1 MMTFIY
7 SVLAIA
13 AIMIPLILF
22 LKWKNR
28 FGKSDFDDIIFLDD
42 MIYLFSNVY
51 HSGGEGDSYTDCRI
65 CEIDRKT
72 GTVLRRQIPKYFR
85 KLKII
90 GEINGKIW
98 LRDNLVTVFDT
109 QAFEIVFMEKDIGEK
124 LSELED
130 VKIQKLYLNEI
141 DKTVFFLADNGYKYS
156 IDTDSFAIE
165 RKDFNQEE
173 QIVKKRGKIGG
184 SSEFSVRK
192 ILDIER
198 FEIYYGNQSIT
209 KDFSFIKPRF
219 IRTTLTDE
227 IVAFN
232 DPESI
237 AFIHY
242 DNLNT
247 LSPFKITMITKGG
260 MILWT
265 IPQDMIQVN
274 HDTEYEN
281 EAELKFV
288 DFQTPLLT
296 LVFEAKRDKIVC
308 IDVVKGKVVWNL
320 SM

>member
-141 DKTVFFLADNGYKYS
+141 DKTVFFLADNGYKYRTKRLQPRRANS
-156 IDTDSFAIE
+156 
-165 RKDFNQEE
+165 K
-173 QIVKKRGKIGG
+173 KKRQNRR
-184 SSEFSVRK
+184 VLR
-192 ILDIER
+192 ILCQKN
-198 FEIYYGNQSIT
+198 FG
-209 KDFSFIKPRF
+209 
-219 IRTTLTDE
+219 
-227 IVAFN
+227 
-232 DPESI
+232 
-237 AFIHY
+237 H
-242 DNLNT
+242 
-247 LSPFKITMITKGG
+247 
-260 MILWT
+260 
-265 IPQDMIQVN
+265 
-274 HDTEYEN
+274 
-281 EAELKFV
+281 
-288 DFQTPLLT
+288 
-296 LVFEAKRDKIVC
+296 
-308 IDVVKGKVVWNL
+308 
-320 SM
+320 

>member
-1 MMTFIY
+1 
-7 SVLAIA
+7 
-13 AIMIPLILF
+13 
-22 LKWKNR
+22 
-28 FGKSDFDDIIFLDD
+28 
-42 MIYLFSNVY
+42 
-51 HSGGEGDSYTDCRI
+51 
-65 CEIDRKT
+65 
-72 GTVLRRQIPKYFR
+72 
-85 KLKII
+85 
-90 GEINGKIW
+90 
-98 LRDNLVTVFDT
+98 
-109 QAFEIVFMEKDIGEK
+109 
-124 LSELED
+124 
-130 VKIQKLYLNEI
+130 
-141 DKTVFFLADNGYKYS
+141 
-156 IDTDSFAIE
+156 
-165 RKDFNQEE
+165 
-173 QIVKKRGKIGG
+173 
-184 SSEFSVRK
+184 
-192 ILDIER
+192 LDIER